1 MAEDRIIAPKVEVG
15 KKDKEGPHGA
25 RVAADVNNPSGII
38 IDGKY
43 KEYETPEEGVAD
55 TQARL
60 ADYING
66 KGLMKG
72 IKPTLNNIVGM
83 WVNGKPGS
91 GFKVMD
97 GAYINTVQDELA
109 SMGYELSLNDKV
121 PLEALEALTR
131 GIIRNEAGPKADM
144 FLGGN
149 EKSPFD
155 YDLDAPPAEEA
166 MSGDESPFGANEPLP
181 EHIQNWQQQAPSKGN
196 FDIALEKGVETV
208 KDVANN
214 PAMGA
219 AGLAS
224 GLIQKYG
231 TMPNVDVTASP
242 YEQARAGAPATP
254 TMQPDPNARVMQ
266 GTVEDGLTGR
276 ARQGYNDITS
286 LRSQQA
292 RQSQSLLN
300 NLELEG
306 KINPQETSRIISQAN
321 IGGATPSGVLA
332 PQNALDDL
340 TKRLREEAVGKSK
353 GSVVQRIFSQAKEV
367 PHRLVGLSS
376 RYPIATNTL
385 SGIGAGLSARE
396 FKERMQE
403 GDIPGMA
410 VSGLNTVA
418 GGLGMIPAM
427 APTNPLSAGLDV
439 AKGVGMAGEL
449 LGLPLELAYR
459 KWRAANPLPSVVKE
473 YNQKKVQKKAEGG
486 PAVLPLS
493 LQNVYYHR
501 KARGGSV

>member
-60 ADYING
+60 ADYIKG

-72 IKPTLNNIVGM
+72 VKPTLNNIIGM

-109 SMGYELSLNDKV
+109 SMGYELSLNDEV
-121 PLEALEALTR
+121 PMKALDALTR
-131 GIIRNEAGPKADM
+131 GIIKNEAGPNAGM

-149 EKSPFD
+149 EKSPFE
-155 YDLDAPPAEEA
+155 YEMGAGGKEEVMA
-166 MSGDESPFGANEPLP
+166 GDESPFGETEPLP
-181 EHIQNWQQQAPSKGN
+181 EHIENWQTQAPAKGN
-196 FDIALEKGVETV
+196 FDLLLEKGVETA

-224 GLIQKYG
+224 GVIQKFG

-242 YEQARAGAPATP
+242 YEQARAGVPASP
-254 TMQPDPNARVMQ
+254 TMQPDPNARVLQ
-266 GTVEDGLTGR
+266 GGVEDGLTGR

-286 LRSQQA
+286 LRAQQA
-292 RQSQSLLN
+292 REGQAMIN
-300 NLELEG
+300 NLVMEG
-306 KINPQETSRIISQAN
+306 KIKPSDTSRIISQAN

-340 TKRLREEAVGKSK
+340 TARLRDEAMGKSK
-353 GSVVQRIFSQAKEV
+353 ESVVKRIFSQAGEV
-367 PHRLVGLSS
+367 PHRLVSLSS

-449 LGLPLELAYR
+449 IGLPLELAYK

-473 YNQKKVQKKAEGG
+473 YAQKKPQKKAEGG
-486 PAVLPLS
+486 PVTMPLS
-493 LQNVYYHR
+493 LKHVYFHR